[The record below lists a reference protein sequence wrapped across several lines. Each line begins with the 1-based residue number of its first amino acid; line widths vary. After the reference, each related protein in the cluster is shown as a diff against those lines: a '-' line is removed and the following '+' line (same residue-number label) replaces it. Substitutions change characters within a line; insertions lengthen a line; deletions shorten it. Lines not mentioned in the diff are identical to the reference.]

1 MPIREEEIR
10 KYARLMGELGLTALE
25 IKENE
30 NFVRLERGVSV
41 SAPTQ
46 APVVAASPVQ
56 QGDASAAASA
66 ADAGTVTVTSPM
78 VGVFYRAPAEDAEP
92 YVKVGDEVKQGQVL
106 CLIEAMKMMN
116 EITAECDGVLVEVCA
131 KNAQVVDFGY
141 PLFRIKR

>member
-30 NFVRLERGVSV
+30 NFVRLERGVSGP
-41 SAPTQ
+41 APVPV
-46 APVVAASPVQ
+46 PVVAASTVQ
-56 QGDASAAASA
+56 QGDAVDVART
-66 ADAGTVTVTSPM
+66 ADADTVTVTSPM
-78 VGVFYRAPAEDAEP
+78 VGVFYCAPAENAEP
-92 YVKVGDEVKQGQVL
+92 YVKIGDEVKQGQVL

>member
-1 MPIREEEIR
+1 
-10 KYARLMGELGLTALE
+10 MGELGLTALE

-30 NFVRLERGVSV
+30 NFVRLERGVPVSV
-41 SAPTQ
+41 PAQ
-46 APVVAASPVQ
+46 APVVAASSAPE
-56 QGDASAAASA
+56 GANAAAPD
-66 ADAGTVTVTSPM
+66 ADTVTVTSPM

-131 KNAQVVDFGY
+131 QNAQVVDFGY